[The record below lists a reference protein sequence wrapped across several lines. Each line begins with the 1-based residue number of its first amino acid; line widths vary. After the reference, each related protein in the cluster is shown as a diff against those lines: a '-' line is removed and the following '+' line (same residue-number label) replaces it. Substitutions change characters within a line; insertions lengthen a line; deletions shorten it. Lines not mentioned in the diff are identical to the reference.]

1 MKKILVITCTKS
13 LGDKCQLT
21 KSLKHMQSDVE
32 LVIVSNNTDGLSEV
46 YNRYINHDT
55 LKDHDI
61 ILFAHDDV
69 YIDDLKL
76 KPKLYEAIDVLN
88 YDIVGLAGARNI
100 NIKEPALWHLM
111 STRDNWTGSVSHP
124 VDNTGRVC
132 VTCFGPW
139 PERCLVLDGLF
150 IAVNLKS
157 ALKSGWKFNENYEFH
172 HYDIA
177 SCIDANNMQLKIGTY
192 PIHVTH
198 MSPGLSSLDDV
209 TFKQSQTKFLNEYQ

>member
-76 KPKLYEAIDVLN
+76 KPKLYEAINVLS
-88 YDIVGLAGARNI
+88 L
-100 NIKEPALWHLM
+100 
-111 STRDNWTGSVSHP
+111 
-124 VDNTGRVC
+124 
-132 VTCFGPW
+132 
-139 PERCLVLDGLF
+139 
-150 IAVNLKS
+150 
-157 ALKSGWKFNENYEFH
+157 
-172 HYDIA
+172 
-177 SCIDANNMQLKIGTY
+177 
-192 PIHVTH
+192 IHI
-198 MSPGLSSLDDV
+198 
-209 TFKQSQTKFLNEYQ
+209 